1 MPKENDLEGLQDQG
15 GKQGGQAGMPTPEQS
30 APTEPA
36 KPGRDRK
43 GDIEGDP
50 STRPTTSIKSN
61 ANGRHSPRT
70 KFRTTR
76 RNKLQFI

>member
-50 STRPTTSIKSN
+50 STRRTTSIKSN
-61 ANGRHSPRT
+61 ANGVTAP
-70 KFRTTR
+70 K
-76 RNKLQFI
+76 N

>member
-15 GKQGGQAGMPTPEQS
+15 GKHGGQAGVPTPEQS
-30 APTEPA
+30 PPTGPG

-50 STRPTTSIKSN
+50 STRRTTSIKSN
-61 ANGRHSPRT
+61 GASQPKN
-70 KFRTTR
+70 
-76 RNKLQFI
+76 

>member
-15 GKQGGQAGMPTPEQS
+15 GKHGGQAGMPTPEQS
-30 APTEPA
+30 APTKPA

-50 STRPTTSIKSN
+50 STRRTSSIKN
-61 ANGRHSPRT
+61 NGASQP
-70 KFRTTR
+70 K
-76 RNKLQFI
+76 N